1 MTIVSHHYRPQPMNV
16 CKYHLAT
23 LLKVREHGPIREA
36 NGCTWRDVPITSNKS
51 HSGRSVRVASLHMVS
66 T

>member
-1 MTIVSHHYRPQPMNV
+1 MTIVSHYYLLEPMRA

-23 LLKVREHGPIREA
+23 LLKVRKHAPIREA
-36 NGCTWRDVPITSNKS
+36 NGWTWRDVPITSNKS